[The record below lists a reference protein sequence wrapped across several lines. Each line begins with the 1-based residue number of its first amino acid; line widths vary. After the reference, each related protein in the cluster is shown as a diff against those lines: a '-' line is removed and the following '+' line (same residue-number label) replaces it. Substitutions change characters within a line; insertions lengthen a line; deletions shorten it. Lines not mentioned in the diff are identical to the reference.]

1 MRCARGL
8 GGVVLKNNMTL
19 LPRSFAR
26 AVPVTVGLWKDTD
39 WIILSGLEAGD
50 KVVTDQI
57 QRMRD
62 KQPVT
67 LVEKK

>member
-1 MRCARGL
+1 ML
-8 GGVVLKNNMTL
+8 F
-19 LPRSFAR
+19 RS
-26 AVPVTVGLWKDTD
+26 GLWKETD